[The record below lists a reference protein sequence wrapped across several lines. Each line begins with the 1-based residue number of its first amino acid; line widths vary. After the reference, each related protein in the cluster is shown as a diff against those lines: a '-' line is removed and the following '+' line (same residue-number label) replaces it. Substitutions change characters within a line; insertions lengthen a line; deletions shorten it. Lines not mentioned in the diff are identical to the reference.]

1 MTKIASKFTLLE
13 SRIASQ
19 SQLHDRV
26 TQLESKHSSSN
37 DLHSRLAHLESK
49 IPNHT
54 ILSDRLSR
62 LESKMQPDP
71 EHDRLITR
79 INAKLDIIENSQ
91 KMKLNSSSTTPMT
104 TTRLGASAAEHPA
117 AHDNTEIRF
126 LQERVDKLTAL
137 RARYSR
143 EEKELMG

>member
-91 KMKLNSSSTTPMT
+91 KMKLNSSSTTPN
-104 TTRLGASAAEHPA
+104 SAKPSTVSGSSIHCSTEGPISTPA
-117 AHDNTEIRF
+117 IR
-126 LQERVDKLTAL
+126 
-137 RARYSR
+137 
-143 EEKELMG
+143 